1 MNNAEIIE
9 SLRDAIKLNYF
20 VIQELEDTTV
30 KINDD
35 RGNTTTTLPSG
46 ESKTTAC
53 EHSWIENT
61 FNCLYCGKSRITTSN
76 TPKPKKIEKLPPW
89 KRGTWDMEGIIDK
102 INENTDAI
110 NEIRGSK

>member
-35 RGNTTTTLPSG
+35 RGNTTTTLPKSG
-46 ESKTTAC
+46 VLRVRGD
-53 EHSWIENT
+53 NT
-61 FNCLYCGKSRITTSN
+61 SSIFNLDL
-76 TPKPKKIEKLPPW
+76 TPKPKKIEKAILTR
-89 KRGTWDMEGIIDK
+89 KIFKKEGLQPIYDKQDEII
-102 INENTDAI
+102 DAI
-110 NEIRGSK
+110 NEMRGSK

>member
-1 MNNAEIIE
+1 MKNAELIE

-35 RGNTTTTLPSG
+35 RGNTTITLPSK
-46 ESKTTAC
+46 EST
-53 EHSWIENT
+53 
-61 FNCLYCGKSRITTSN
+61 TTSRVLRVRGDN
-76 TPKPKKIEKLPPW
+76 TSSIFDLDLTPKPKKIEKLEPTNIYDRVLVN
-89 KRGTWDMEGIIDK
+89 KLKEIV
-102 INENTDAI
+102 DAI